1 MKFQRSLTHDIN
13 KMSGVS
19 TCRVR
24 KLELMSKRPQAAIG
38 WLPRFIRID
47 GNSAR
52 WKCVFRNM
60 VKSRLFV
67 ADDLQFRLQC
77 TCTSNIPRDSATR
90 HSKFVLLRIDFTW
103 NISTNTS
110 NAIHFFVYG
119 LVLETGPPVLLWN
132 HASSFI
138 DENDH
143 LSIKN
148 CPTIRNLYIR
158 ECYPCEYTNNIT
170 VKELTLSVIKG
181 VIT

>member
-1 MKFQRSLTHDIN
+1 
-13 KMSGVS
+13 
-19 TCRVR
+19 
-24 KLELMSKRPQAAIG
+24 
-38 WLPRFIRID
+38 
-47 GNSAR
+47 
-52 WKCVFRNM
+52 M